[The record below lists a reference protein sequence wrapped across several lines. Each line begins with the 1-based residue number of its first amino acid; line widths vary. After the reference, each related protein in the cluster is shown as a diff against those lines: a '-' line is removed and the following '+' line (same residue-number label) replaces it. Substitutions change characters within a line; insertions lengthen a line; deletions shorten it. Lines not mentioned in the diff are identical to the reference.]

1 MLLWNPVE
9 ATLSQSFLFPSL
21 YSFFARRNA
30 QKMSSLTF
38 QASFCY
44 DYKKRK
50 RILAERMGRI
60 LFWNHIW
67 KCIEK
72 YVTFTLKKLIDGA
85 SFFFKRYL
93 AICLRGCDW
102 PVDHSFS
109 CMFLASLNK
118 YSLRTFMRL
127 NAYNLKHLQLLKR
140 LQLFWDLANSL
151 FFVQSKACFT
161 AAFIEWALFP
171 IRTHG
176 WQ

>member
-9 ATLSQSFLFPSL
+9 ATLSQSFLFPSFC
-21 YSFFARRNA
+21 SFFARRNA

-60 LFWNHIW
+60 LFGIIFGNVLRNMWLLH
-67 KCIEK
+67 
-72 YVTFTLKKLIDGA
+72 LKSWSMGRV
-85 SFFFKRYL
+85 FFFKWYL

-151 FFVQSKACFT
+151 FLRLLLNERYF
-161 AAFIEWALFP
+161 
-171 IRTHG
+171 R
-176 WQ
+176 